1 MKVLSLAP
9 LAALAFLIAV
19 PATAGHRHGRECGH
33 VYSRPHGGWISIDVF
48 GRFGGFR
55 YRSQRS
61 PYGYRDDHNDRYY
74 RRYSDP
80 YGSPYGYG
88 GYGRYGHPLT
98 WKEFKRRQ
106 KYYKKRYK
114 KTRHYGH
121 HDYGPFCPR
130 H

>member
-1 MKVLSLAP
+1 MKALTLAS
-9 LAALAFLIAV
+9 LAALALVIGV
-19 PATAGHRHGRECGH
+19 PANAGHRHGRDCGH

-48 GRFGGFR
+48 GRFGGFS

-61 PYGYRDDHNDRYY
+61 PHGYHDDRYY

-80 YGSPYGYG
+80 YGYSP

-106 KYYKKRYK
+106 KYYKKRYRK
-114 KTRHYGH
+114 MRHHGH
-121 HDYGPFCPR
+121 HDYGPFCP
-130 H
+130 HY